1 MFAPIDRLFVV
12 CSLSRVKKI
21 YIFKCSFKECQMF
34 NKYWPFNSNFRE
46 SSNFCISFCSILFF
60 LSVSLSQCISVMHKQ
75 MRKIYLLPTHHS
87 RKRVYIIYHTL
98 CLSNFALSLPYTHTP
113 IPCLRKQVQANVHMY
128 VHLYTLSFVYSS
140 GYSFQRYFRLTFFN
154 SCLFYLF
161 KFCLGNT

>member
-1 MFAPIDRLFVV
+1 MFRYLNGFASFVTYYRRAYTYLVYRVLSFDFEVKMFAPIDRLFVV

-98 CLSNFALSLPYTHTP
+98 CLSNFDLSLPYTHTHP
-113 IPCLRKQVQANVHMY
+113 GV
-128 VHLYTLSFVYSS
+128 
-140 GYSFQRYFRLTFFN
+140 
-154 SCLFYLF
+154 
-161 KFCLGNT
+161 

>member
-60 LSVSLSQCISVMHKQ
+60 LSVSISQCISVMHKQ

-98 CLSNFALSLPYTHTP
+98 CLSNFALSLPYTHTHP
-113 IPCLRKQVQANVHMY
+113 FHVYANRYRPTCTCMYTCTHWVLFTLVGIVFKGTFDSPSLIPVCS
-128 VHLYTLSFVYSS
+128 TSS
-140 GYSFQRYFRLTFFN
+140 N
-154 SCLFYLF
+154 SA
-161 KFCLGNT
+161 